1 MKLATQLKDND
12 GKDYELGDNIK
23 CRITGFKGVFIGI
36 TQWFNDCTRIGI
48 QSKDLHDKKPID
60 TQWFDVDDI
69 VLISKSNLRSKG
81 KLEVVTGVGGPKRQ
95 DPIRGN
101 NP

>member
-23 CRITGFKGVFIGI
+23 CRITGFKGVFIGV

-48 QSKDLHDKKPID
+48 QSKDLHDKIPVSV
-60 TQWFDVDDI
+60 QWFDVDDI
-69 VLISKSNLRSKG
+69 ILVSKSNLRSKV
-81 KLEVVTGVGGPKRQ
+81 KFVADPSGGPKRQ
-95 DPIRGN
+95 DPTRSRE
-101 NP
+101 